1 MLVSLNRFALSDKI
15 DKNIL
20 GNDFEALSGAF
31 VGRSASEI
39 KRKFIRENKADPA
52 KIDAL
57 LKVHA
62 SGESDWDLTRL
73 READA
78 EFHAE
83 IEKNEELKQTRKRER
98 QENAAK
104 KAARYSFPK
113 EIEILTINKARKEE
127 T

>member
-1 MLVSLNRFALSDKI
+1 MTKLIGFMKLWQLLVRFNQVIIIKKI
-15 DKNIL
+15 DWTIL

-31 VGRSASEI
+31 IGRSASEI

-83 IEKNEELKQTRKRER
+83 IEKKEELKQTRKRER

-104 KAARYSFPK
+104 KAARYCLPWK
-113 EIEILTINKARKEE
+113 V
-127 T
+127 

>member
-1 MLVSLNRFALSDKI
+1 VFLTLYCFFLTL
-15 DKNIL
+15 L

-39 KRKFIRENKADPA
+39 KRKFIRENKQDSS

-62 SGESDWDLTRL
+62 SGESDWDLSRL
-73 READA
+73 QREDA

-83 IEKNEELKQTRKRER
+83 IERNEELKQARKRER
-98 QENAAK
+98 QENATK
-104 KAARYSFPK
+104 KASRC
-113 EIEILTINKARKEE
+113 
-127 T
+127 

>member
-1 MLVSLNRFALSDKI
+1 M
-15 DKNIL
+15 IL

-62 SGESDWDLTRL
+62 SGESDWDL
-73 READA
+73 
-78 EFHAE
+78 
-83 IEKNEELKQTRKRER
+83 
-98 QENAAK
+98 AAK
-104 KAARYSFPK
+104 LARGHVGHR
-113 EIEILTINKARKEE
+113 IL
-127 T
+127 